1 MGEMAEEKTRVDFNA
16 PASLVEQ
23 ADAVADLLGVS
34 RTQLLVDAL
43 RDEIDD
49 LAADDGFRRR
59 LEAAYYDSRID
70 FAVVESVLGT
80 EAAMRTKLLRES
92 LDRDPPAPRLD
103 GDLPSDTAFYD
114 GDRPT
119 WTPGEDED
127 EDADGVADDME
138 TST

>member
-1 MGEMAEEKTRVDFNA
+1 MAEEKTRVDFNA

-43 RDEIDD
+43 RDELDD

-59 LEAAYYDSRID
+59 LEAAYYDGRVD

-80 EAAMRTKLLRES
+80 DAAMRTKLLRES
-92 LDRDPPAPRLD
+92 LDREPPEPRLD
-103 GDLPSDTAFYD
+103 GDRPTDAAFYD

-119 WTPGEDED
+119 WTPDGGSDETVD
-127 EDADGVADDME
+127 DAE
-138 TST
+138 TDT

>member
-1 MGEMAEEKTRVDFNA
+1 MAEMSEEKTRVDFNA

-43 RDEIDD
+43 RDELDD

-59 LEAAYYDSRID
+59 LEAAYYDGRVD
-70 FAVVESVLGT
+70 FEVVESVLGT
-80 EAAMRTKLLRES
+80 DAAMRTKLLRES
-92 LDRDPPAPRLD
+92 LDRDPPEPRLD

-119 WTPGEDED
+119 WTPK
-127 EDADGVADDME
+127 EDAEKDVEDTE
-138 TST
+138 PST

>member
-1 MGEMAEEKTRVDFNA
+1 MAEMSEEKTRVDFNA

-43 RDEIDD
+43 RDELDD

-59 LEAAYYDSRID
+59 LEAAYYDGRVD
-70 FAVVESVLGT
+70 FEVVESVLGT
-80 EAAMRTKLLRES
+80 DAAMRTKLLRES
-92 LDRDPPAPRLD
+92 LDRDPPEPRLD

-119 WTPGEDED
+119 WTPE
-127 EDADGVADDME
+127 EDAEKDVEDTE
-138 TST
+138 PST

>member
-1 MGEMAEEKTRVDFNA
+1 MGVMAEEKTRVDFNA

-59 LEAAYYDSRID
+59 LEAAYYDGRID
-70 FAVVESVLGT
+70 FEVVESVLGT

-92 LDRDPPAPRLD
+92 LDREPLEPRLD
-103 GDLPSDTAFYD
+103 GDLPSDAAFYD

-119 WTPGEDED
+119 WTPD

-138 TST
+138 PST